1 MLQDTELTLK
11 EQFEN
16 KINKLLKGSVDLTIN
31 EFGSKFQLPHTN
43 TITSWKKTKEIKI
56 PNMLDFIN
64 GRNEPPKYEMI
75 TAKNFGKYFDTERY
89 SFDELCIDFEALKK
103 NLNKTKS
110 EKMNKQSDASMAL
123 ASIGEDEE
131 KIQYEYKTIPFFSD
145 IGSGLKYTKADDEFI
160 FNNLYKDEGSNLYW
174 KLGDKLYLLNFKQNG
189 ERELVGNTNNEETQF
204 WPAFFS
210 IYEDKMD
217 EWGKTITSLCQEYD
231 WNDTNTP
238 IETIL
243 MNNGI
248 PRIYLECLE
257 LKITRKGLERLDSKG
272 KKQIV
277 WYTEGAKAKI
287 KGTSNKSYS
296 KNDLIDIF
304 SKNLMVS
311 VDVSRLKT
319 IPTYSNN
326 RNEVAIKY
334 LDMPN
339 CSNPKEEPKLPPM
352 WDRFLGEGRFYNPY
366 MDKMKIATF
375 VTNALNAKYS
385 GRQVLCLGGTGE
397 DGKGVFLHILD
408 LILGTEHTANVPFGS
423 FADSD
428 QFGLASVINKKFV
441 YLSDCKYLSKLFA
454 SDKFKQLTG
463 HDKISINRK
472 NMDFF
477 SYVPKGTVF
486 AAVTNNSFYV
496 NDTHGKSRVMPVV
509 FRKNFENKDIIDKN
523 EMEEK
528 LYAEKD
534 AFLQWCVDY
543 RYWLNKMCNGNLLRG
558 TQLIMCCDKDLQD
571 VAKGVI
577 DDNKLFKNMCETEL
591 LNGRPFCNWND
602 YEETDDDDDAYIPM
616 FEQCFVCTEHE
627 KDFVTT
633 EEIRRT
639 LEKFIST
646 HHEYLDCF
654 NTNRDGE
661 EYNIKYMHKDP
672 KWLKWCQFLTAKM
685 ELVKRKNSQLNK
697 WCWYKV
703 KIKENNNPEIL
714 DLTKKAPKKLPDIL
728 NQVV

>member
-16 KINKLLKGSVDLTIN
+16 KINKLLKGSVDLTTN

-43 TITSWKKTKEIKI
+43 TIASWKKTKEIKI

-75 TAKNFGKYFDTERY
+75 TVKNFGKYFDTERY

-103 NLNKTKS
+103 NINKAKS
-110 EKMNKQSDASMAL
+110 EKVNNQSDASMAL

-131 KIQYEYKTIPFFSD
+131 KIQYKSETYPFFSD
-145 IGSGLKYTKADDEFI
+145 IGVGLKYTKADDEFL
-160 FNNLYKDEGSNLYW
+160 FNNLYKDEGNNLYW

-189 ERELVGNTNNEETQF
+189 ERELVGSTNNEETQF
-204 WPAFFS
+204 WPAFIALYGKKF
-210 IYEDKMD
+210 D
-217 EWGKTITSLCQEYD
+217 EWNKKITSICQEYN
-231 WNDTNTP
+231 WNETHTP

-243 MNNGI
+243 MDNGI
-248 PRIYLECLE
+248 PRLYLECLE
-257 LKITRKGLERLDSKG
+257 LKTTKKGLERIDSKG
-272 KKQIV
+272 RKEIV
-277 WYTEGAKAKI
+277 WYTESAKASVMGYNKRYTHTDF
-287 KGTSNKSYS
+287 TSVLS
-296 KNDLIDIF
+296 KNI
-304 SKNLMVS
+304 MVP
-311 VDVSRLKT
+311 VDVTRLKT

-326 RNEVAIKY
+326 RNEVAVKY
-334 LDMPN
+334 LDLPT

-352 WDRFLGEGRFYNPY
+352 WDKFLGNGRFFNPR

-408 LILGTEHTANVPFGS
+408 LILGTEHTANVPFS
-423 FADSD
+423 AFEASD
-428 QFGLASVINKKFV
+428 QFGLSSVINKKFV
-441 YLSDCKYLSKLFA
+441 YLSDCKALSKLFA

-528 LYAEKD
+528 LYAEKED
-534 AFLQWCVDY
+534 FLQWCVDY

-558 TQLIMCCDKDLQD
+558 TQLIMCCDEDLKY
-571 VAKGVI
+571 VAKGEI
-577 DDNKLFKNMCETEL
+577 DDNKLFKNMCETEV
-591 LNGRPFCNWND
+591 LNGRPFCSWND
-602 YEETDDDDDAYIPM
+602 YEETDDDDDVYMPM
-616 FEQCFVCTEHE
+616 FEECFIFTNKEE
-627 KDFVTT
+627 DFITT
-633 EEIRRT
+633 EDMRKT
-639 LEKFIST
+639 LEKFVSS
-646 HHEYLDCF
+646 HHEFLGCF
-654 NTNRDGE
+654 T
-661 EYNIKYMHKDP
+661 IKKYDDDYTIEYMHKDQR
-672 KWLKWCQFLTAKM
+672 WWRWCQFLTAKM
-685 ELVKRKNSQLNK
+685 ELIKRKNSKLNR

-703 KIKENNNPEIL
+703 KIREHNNPEIL
-714 DLTKKAPKKLPDIL
+714 DLTKKSTKKLPDIL
-728 NQVV
+728 NQLV